1 MSAIT
6 KVMKLEETHPLVRDA
21 RIKFVEETH
30 DYFIDQ
36 TKTNGSVTGFVHA
49 FFPHFDQ
56 EAVSKSLASRKLKK
70 TSEYY
75 GKTQQEI
82 LDMWKEKA
90 ESGSQMHLNIELY
103 WNEEP
108 HETESKEFRMF
119 MNFVREVMDKLGLK
133 PFRTELVIFGDDE
146 NIAGSVDFIA
156 IDPKTGELVIFDWK
170 RCGKIEYRDDYGK
183 KGYGPCKDLDSC
195 NTLQYNLQ
203 LNTYKWIVEKY
214 YGYKVRDV
222 ALVFLHPKQEDYV
235 IFWGNDQQERVTEMF
250 RWRQEGLLEEML
262 ELLRTKSGPSPQKSP
277 SSQKS
282 SPDNNQKGKNS
293 CETFRPVC
301 FKRAWAGGNDDS
313 PPLKRSPLLSS
324 ATKPVSKG
332 EQTLK
337 KPTTTNSKTTQPPQQ
352 TATPQVVVPATTT
365 RTSSSVPSAAS
376 SGGGKPLNIMIMQA
390 ARKKC
395 CISDD

>member
-6 KVMKLEETHPLVRDA
+6 KVMKLEEAHPLERDA

-30 DYFIDQ
+30 EYFIDQ
-36 TKTNGSVTGFVHA
+36 AKTNGSVTGFVHA

-82 LDMWKEKA
+82 LDMWEEKA

-108 HETESKEFRMF
+108 HETKSKEFRMF
-119 MNFVREVMDKLGLK
+119 TNFVRNVMDKLGLK
-133 PFRTELVIFGDDE
+133 PFRTELVIFGEDE

-214 YGYKVRDV
+214 YGHKVRDV

-250 RWRQEGLLEEML
+250 RWRQEGLLGEML
-262 ELLRTKSGPSPQKSP
+262 ELLGANSGASPGSN
-277 SSQKS
+277 SRKS
-282 SPDNNQKGKNS
+282 SPDDNPKNMKPTEK
-293 CETFRPVC
+293 CTFNKPMC
-301 FKRAWAGGNDDS
+301 FKRAWAGGNDNPSPSKRQS
-313 PPLKRSPLLSS
+313 PP
-324 ATKPVSKG
+324 AFTTKSVQGG
-332 EQTLK
+332 E
-337 KPTTTNSKTTQPPQQ
+337 PDTTNHPITTQSPPQQ
-352 TATPQVVVPATTT
+352 ATASRPKTVVPAMPTN
-365 RTSSSVPSAAS
+365 TSSSVPSAAS
-376 SGGGKPLNIMIMQA
+376 RGEKSLNAAIMQA